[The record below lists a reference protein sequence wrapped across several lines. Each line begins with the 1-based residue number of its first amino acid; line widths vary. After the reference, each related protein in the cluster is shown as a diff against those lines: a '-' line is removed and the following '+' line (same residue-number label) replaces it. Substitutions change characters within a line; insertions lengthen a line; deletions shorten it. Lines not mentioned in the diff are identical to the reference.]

1 MTTSVFQYFS
11 TRNTSIQF
19 VEHCRNNNLDGVND
33 CLSRGVNINTK
44 GDCYG
49 SQWSGLMVACSA
61 GNPTIVSRLVKLPGL
76 DINDQDETGDT
87 AAHRACYHGRTECV
101 RVLAE
106 TDRVDWNKADNSGET
121 PLYSALAG
129 GHSDIVDIIIQQPN
143 LNYNVKTLTGET
155 LGHAAAKGGDV
166 KCLETLAAQETFDC
180 WNVPD
185 SEGITPLMR
194 AVLYQRLCVSE
205 VLCNI
210 LLKCPRVDV
219 NLRNLKG
226 ENLYLMACK
235 AGNTEIVALLEECP
249 RIEKPMKKEKENN
262 SNQEYL
268 EENSSSTTEINDKMS
283 RMQDVHELKTKIKE
297 KEGEIV
303 QLRATADKETEDL
316 SNDLEMIEK
325 EIEMFAET
333 KKKAEE
339 EIRRLQEVIENCN
352 LNISNRKRDQEA
364 KKDQAQRNNARL
376 KAAEDNLRSEIKEMK
391 NNLESNLKTVDDLM
405 RKSLTWSVQSA
416 WRLRGERSSSVVPSA
431 GPGWW

>member
-166 KCLETLAAQETFDC
+166 KCLETLASQESFDS

-185 SEGITPLMR
+185 NRGDTPVMKALKEGKTEI
-194 AVLYQRLCVSE
+194 VE
-205 VLCNI
+205 I
-210 LLKCPRVDV
+210 LLRCPRVD
-219 NLRNLKG
+219 LSCR
-226 ENLYLMACK
+226 
-235 AGNTEIVALLEECP
+235 
-249 RIEKPMKKEKENN
+249 
-262 SNQEYL
+262 
-268 EENSSSTTEINDKMS
+268 D
-283 RMQDVHELKTKIKE
+283 
-297 KEGEIV
+297 KEGWSLV
-303 QLRATADKETEDL
+303 FRA
-316 SNDLEMIEK
+316 I
-325 EIEMFAET
+325 
-333 KKKAEE
+333 
-339 EIRRLQEVIENCN
+339 
-352 LNISNRKRDQEA
+352 
-364 KKDQAQRNNARL
+364 QRNKL
-376 KAAEDNLRSEIKEMK
+376 GE
-391 NNLESNLKTVDDLM
+391 KTI
-405 RKSLTWSVQSA
+405 TIN
-416 WRLRGERSSSVVPSA
+416 
-431 GPGWW
+431 